1 MQTQTRRKKRHQNFS
16 HEISGVTPLEKKK
29 QQLIGRPRL
38 PLQKPIWPSILR
50 DQSHRC
56 QSQPLGLIALCS
68 LAALL
73 ELTLNFSLV
82 VRRRCWAF
90 LLDALAV

>member
-1 MQTQTRRKKRHQNFS
+1 MQPQTRRRKRQQDSS
-16 HEISGVTPLEKKK
+16 HEIQRRPPTRQ

-38 PLQKPIWPSILR
+38 PPQNPTWPTILP
-50 DQSHRC
+50 DLSHRC
-56 QSQPLGLIALCS
+56 QFHPLGVFALCF

-73 ELTLNFSLV
+73 KLTLNFSLI

-90 LLDALAV
+90 LLDALAM